1 MDPQPQE
8 RTPLQPVL
16 LVASGCHIL
25 QKPTQKVVDLS
36 VYVDWL
42 SALQFR
48 SFFVPPTQGPG
59 SWGFKGFPRG
69 TQRRKNR
76 TISLGTRAS
85 LIFTG
90 LEDMVT
96 DHPSL
101 SFVASTGFGEVMGQ
115 HWQSSLL

>member
-48 SFFVPPTQGPG
+48 SFFVSPYKILALGDLKDFPEGHKEEKIGQSVLGPV
-59 SWGFKGFPRG
+59 PV
-69 TQRRKNR
+69 
-76 TISLGTRAS
+76 L
-85 LIFTG
+85 
-90 LEDMVT
+90 
-96 DHPSL
+96 
-101 SFVASTGFGEVMGQ
+101 
-115 HWQSSLL
+115 SLLGRRTW